1 MGTVVVNGVRLYVEE
16 AGQGEPLVLIHGSW
30 GDLNSW
36 DAVMPGL
43 ASAFRVVRY
52 DRRGHTRSE
61 RPGDPGNIHE
71 DVADAAA
78 LIEVMVGAP
87 AFVLGNSSGAFI
99 ALRLAAT
106 RPDLVRSLVV
116 HEPPLFD
123 LLVEDESMKRVYEE
137 RVAHHVAVAHLLE
150 AGQIEAGTRRF
161 IDMAF
166 GPDAW
171 QQLPQRLKEAF
182 MFNAPTWLD
191 EWHDDAISTIDLA
204 ALSAYRAPAL
214 VSYGTE
220 SPSGF
225 REIVIRVASALPGGE
240 LVEIPGA
247 GHVPHRTDSERYVQL
262 VTRFLTPVR
271 AQQR

>member
-1 MGTVVVNGVRLYVEE
+1 MATVTVNGVSLYVEE
-16 AGQGEPLVLIHGSW
+16 AGQGEPLVLIHGGW

-36 DAVMPGL
+36 DAVVPGL
-43 ASAFRVVRY
+43 ASAFRVVRH

-61 RPGDPGNIHE
+61 RPGGPGSIHE

-78 LIEVMVGAP
+78 LIEVLVGAP
-87 AFVLGNSSGAFI
+87 AYVLGNSSGASI

-123 LLVEDESMKRVYEE
+123 LLVEDESMKPVLRE
-137 RVAHHVAVAHLLE
+137 RVAHHAAVAHLLE
-150 AGQIEAGTRRF
+150 AGQIEAGTRLF
-161 IDMAF
+161 VDMAF
-166 GPDAW
+166 GSGAW
-171 QQLPQRLKEAF
+171 ERFPQVREAF
-182 MFNAPTWLD
+182 LFNAPTWLD
-191 EWHDDAISTIDLA
+191 EWHDEAISTIDLA
-204 ALSAYRAPAL
+204 ALPAYTAPAL

-220 SPSGF
+220 SPAGLYD
-225 REIVIRVASALPGGE
+225 IVARVAAALPRGE

-247 GHVPHRTDSERYVQL
+247 GHVPHRTDPERYVQL
-262 VTRFLTPVR
+262 VTRFLTSVR